1 MYTINCTPKALI
13 ACDGCLFFCPFMQPI
28 RFLMCGSANRGYFSG
43 KWCRKGLFFLHSHSN
58 TNHQPF
64 PNNHCPINHPPKF
77 HNSSTLYAFHIS
89 YISSLLNTFSVPDFS
104 NKGHFYKISN
114 YSYFIYRQYTY
125 FIVIYCELIT
135 NVSTLNR
142 GYNSI
147 CYSDLY
153 IFQTGVNHDVYY
165 I

>member
-1 MYTINCTPKALI
+1 MLI
-13 ACDGCLFFCPFMQPI
+13 FLSIHAADSIFDVWHRQQGLFF
-28 RFLMCGSANRGYFSG
+28 
-43 KWCRKGLFFLHSHSN
+43 RKIVQKGVIFLHSHSN

-64 PNNHCPINHPPKF
+64 PSNHCPINHPPKF

-104 NKGHFYKISN
+104 NRGHFYKSVIIII
-114 YSYFIYRQYTY
+114 FIYRQYTY